1 MRKDGVVTNWTA
13 PLSTAPVDATVT
25 LPGSKSITNRALII
39 SALAGGQ
46 STVTAALRS
55 RDTDLMIAAL
65 QQLGVGITI
74 DPADPTSLTV
84 TPGALRGGSID
95 CGLAGTVMR
104 FVPPLAALADG
115 VVRFDGDEQART
127 RPLDTILGA
136 LRHLGAD
143 VAGDSLPFTVTGSG
157 TLRGGAVDI
166 DASGSSQFVSG
177 LMLSAAAF
185 DDGIT
190 IHHTGKPVP
199 SMPHIDM
206 TVEMLR
212 RAGVQVSTPA
222 DSGDADTWRVHPG
235 PVDAVS
241 WVVEPDLSNA
251 TPFLAAAAVT
261 GGVVRVPNW
270 PSSTTQPGD
279 AIRGILES
287 MGATVTLEN
296 GTLEVRGGAT
306 STGVDID
313 LHDVGELTPTVAA
326 LAALADGPSH
336 LRGIAHLRGHET
348 DRLAALVAEIRR
360 LGGNATETDDGLDIA
375 PAALHGG
382 VWRAYADHRMATA
395 GAILGL
401 VVPGVEVD
409 DIGTTAKTLPGF
421 ENLWASM
428 LGDSPLAERG
438 TRPTTEGVSS

>member
-1 MRKDGVVTNWTA
+1 MRKDGDVSTWPA
-13 PLSTAPVDATVT
+13 PSSSHPVFATVT

-39 SALAGGQ
+39 SALATGR
-46 STVTAALRS
+46 STVSGTLRS

-65 QQLGVGITI
+65 RTIGVHI
-74 DPADPTSLTV
+74 DVDASDPTALTV
-84 TPGALRGGSID
+84 SPGTLRGGSVD

-104 FVPPLAALADG
+104 FLPPLAALATG
-115 VVRFDGDEQART
+115 AVFFDGDEQART

-136 LRHLGAD
+136 LRALGAQVD
-143 VAGDSLPFTVTGSG
+143 GNALPFTVTGTGS
-157 TLRGGAVDI
+157 LHGGSVEI

-177 LMLSAAAF
+177 LMLSAAQF

-190 IHHTGKPVP
+190 VHHIGKPVP

-212 RAGVQVSTPA
+212 RAGVQVDTPA

-235 PVDAVS
+235 PVRPVD
-241 WVVEPDLSNA
+241 WDVEPDLSNA

-261 GGVVRVPNW
+261 GGEVRVPHW
-270 PSSTTQPGD
+270 PSATTQPGD
-279 AIRGILES
+279 AIREILAS
-287 MGATVTLEN
+287 MGADVSLDD
-296 GTLEVRGGAT
+296 GTLTVRGPEALRGI
-306 STGVDID
+306 DID

-326 LAALADGPSH
+326 LAALANGPSH

-348 DRLAALVAEIRR
+348 DRLAALATEIGL
-360 LGGNATETDDGLDIA
+360 LGGQVVETDDGLDIT
-375 PAALHGG
+375 PVPLVGG
-382 VWRAYADHRMATA
+382 VWHSYADHRMATA

-401 VVPGVEVD
+401 VVPGVIVD

-421 ENLWASM
+421 EVLWADM
-428 LGDSPLAERG
+428 LAGSPAR
-438 TRPTTEGVSS
+438 EGLSS